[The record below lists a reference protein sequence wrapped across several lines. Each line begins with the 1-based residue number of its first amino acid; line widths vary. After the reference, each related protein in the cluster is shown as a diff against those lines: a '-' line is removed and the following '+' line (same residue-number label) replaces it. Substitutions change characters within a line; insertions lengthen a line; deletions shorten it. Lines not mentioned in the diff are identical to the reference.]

1 MIACRT
7 RFYPSLPKNPYVMV
21 RPCTLSLALLL
32 AAGLAAQSTEKI
44 SIRFETASSALDAPE
59 LAALQAICDRP
70 DAHRITCIKLVGHTD
85 PRGTEDYNRAL
96 RAQRVE
102 AVHRALQGT
111 CLKDHPIELHEAGG
125 TDALDAR
132 TVQEGHAAKRRVDV
146 LLAFAGTPIPSETTN
161 AIVPLLPTID
171 KRCEV
176 LTVDASAAID
186 RTMSDGVRVLIPAG
200 AIVDAN
206 GRPVDRPV
214 QLSYRGFQ
222 EPYEIIASGIP
233 MQVSTPDG
241 IEHMESAGMY
251 ELTASLDGQPLAL
264 AAGSSITLEPPTP
277 IATDEGY
284 IAWAFDE
291 STGAWRPSGELLAAP
306 VTTVPSTTTTAA
318 TQTYWTT
325 MFRLES
331 EAAPDST
338 LFDQRR
344 RSSRYCHTA
353 ACDTTAAGTSWVKR
367 RNRFRDE
374 GGVPEISVVAY
385 KGIYD
390 PDHMV
395 FSIRMPNWSERQF
408 PEWRRVPSNALFE
421 YTGAHSRTV
430 FKRIYGRRHF
440 FQDISLDMADGS
452 SEGTLWLK
460 ENGEWLELPVS
471 VRYDRSQPLHEARW
485 KKAMTLYDKA
495 LARRE
500 ASFDREVKK
509 KVARYK
515 RQHANLPLTA
525 WKEARDEMN
534 SEEKPLDLQA
544 WLPYAQEHPYM
555 APVVPGASPW
565 AAFGKMRTSISVYGF
580 GKVNVD
586 RYLQMPEQLNV
597 IASTADSAG
606 RPFPWVRAY
615 AVPNGR
621 NAVITYQGNG
631 EGRADALLVAPGLMK
646 SFFLV
651 DAEGNVMRADVKPLN
666 SRRPKVELKVVPVG
680 NPKTI
685 EELRAQ
691 ASL

>member
-1 MIACRT
+1 
-7 RFYPSLPKNPYVMV
+7 MV
-21 RPCTLSLALLL
+21 RPCTLSLALVL
-32 AAGLAAQSTEKI
+32 AASLAAQSTEKI
-44 SIRFETASSALDAPE
+44 SIRFETASYALGPAE
-59 LAALQAICDRP
+59 LVTLQALCGRP
-70 DAHRITCIKLVGHTD
+70 DAHRITGITLSGHTD
-85 PRGTEDYNRAL
+85 PRGSEAYNRVLSAH
-96 RAQRVE
+96 RVD
-102 AVHRALQGT
+102 AVQRALQGT
-111 CLKDHPIELHEAGG
+111 CLKDLPIDVQGAVESEA
-125 TDALDAR
+125 LEAR
-132 TVQEGHAAKRRVDV
+132 PGQDDYATKRRVDV
-146 LLAFAGTPIPSETTN
+146 QLAFAPECATPS
-161 AIVPLLPTID
+161 AIVFSHVVPLLPLID

-176 LTVDASAAID
+176 VTVDATAAID
-186 RTMSDGVRVLIPAG
+186 RTMSDGVRVRIPAG

-206 GRPVDRPV
+206 GQPVNSPV
-214 QLSYRGFQ
+214 LLSYRGFQ

-233 MQVSTPDG
+233 MHVATPDG
-241 IEHMESAGMY
+241 IKHMESAGMY
-251 ELTASLDGQPLAL
+251 ELTASLNGQPLAL
-264 AAGSSITLEPPTP
+264 AIGSSITLDPPTP

-284 IAWAFDE
+284 IAWALDE
-291 STGAWRPSGELLAAP
+291 STGEWRPSGELLAAP
-306 VTTVPSTTTTAA
+306 LSSVPATNTTAA
-318 TQTYWTT
+318 TQAYWSEI
-325 MFRLES
+325 FRLER
-331 EAAPDST
+331 ETAPDST

-344 RSSRYCHTA
+344 RSAHYCHMR
-353 ACDTTAAGTSWVKR
+353 ACDTTATSTSWVKR

-395 FSIRMPNWSERQF
+395 FSIRMPSWSERQF
-408 PEWRRVPSNALFE
+408 PEWRRIPSNALFA
-421 YTGAHSRTV
+421 YTGPHSRAV
-430 FKRIYGRRHF
+430 FKRLYGRRHF
-440 FQDISLDMADGS
+440 FQDIVLDMADGNTD
-452 SEGTLWLK
+452 GTLWLK

-471 VRYDRSQPLHEARW
+471 VRYDRSQPLREARW

-500 ASFDREVKK
+500 ATFDREVKK

-515 RQHANLPLTA
+515 RQHANMPLAA

-534 SEEKPLDLQA
+534 TDEKSFDLQA
-544 WLPYAQEHPYM
+544 WMPYAQERPYQM
-555 APVVPGASPW
+555 PMMPGASPW
-565 AAFGKMRTSISVYGF
+565 SAFGKVRTSISVYGF

-586 RYLQMPEQLNV
+586 RYLEMPEQLNV

-615 AVPNGR
+615 AVPDGR

-651 DAEGNVMRADVKPLN
+651 DADGNVMRADARPLN
-666 SRRPKVELKVVPVG
+666 SRKPKVVLQVVPVG

-685 EELRAQ
+685 DELRAQ